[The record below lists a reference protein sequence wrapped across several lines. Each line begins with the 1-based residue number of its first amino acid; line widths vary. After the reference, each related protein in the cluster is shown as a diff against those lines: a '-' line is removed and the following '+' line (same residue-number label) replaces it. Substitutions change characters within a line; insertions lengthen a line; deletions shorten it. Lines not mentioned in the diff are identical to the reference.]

1 MKLSAKQRSAERK
14 AEVKEIRR
22 AGNIP
27 AVCYS
32 PSKQGES
39 IEIDGAEFHA
49 ALRQIKPGMLA
60 TTKFELS
67 IDGKVANAIV
77 KDIQYDLTSYRVI
90 HLDFELLD
98 EKTPVEVNV
107 PVRCTGVVDCVG
119 IKLGG
124 FLRQVIRSHKV
135 RCLPKDI
142 PQSFDLDV
150 RELKMR
156 QTKRL
161 SDLVLPAGVTST
173 SKADEVVVVIA
184 KR

>member
-1 MKLSAKQRSAERK
+1 MKLSAKKRPTERK

-32 PSKQGES
+32 PQKKGES
-39 IEIDGAEFHA
+39 IEVDGTEFHA
-49 ALRQIKPGMLA
+49 ALRQIKPGLLA
-60 TTKFELS
+60 TTQFELS
-67 IDGKVANAIV
+67 VDGELAKAIV

-98 EKTPVEVNV
+98 DKTPVEVNV
-107 PVRCTGVVDCVG
+107 PVQCTGVVDCVG

-142 PQSFDLDV
+142 PQSFEIDI
-150 RELKMR
+150 RELKIK
-156 QTKRL
+156 QSKRI
-161 SDLVLPAGVTST
+161 SDLILPAGVTAV